1 MIFELSL
8 LNLELFLL
16 LIKLHLV
23 LIVFVGSVVEVGTVI
38 LKLVWALAAMMVHL
52 AHGFT
57 IMVRLGEV
65 EDEVGRL
72 GRGILDLMLLRLDI
86 VLAVTGLLADPSR
99 RSHGLLNYRSLLID
113 DGLGA
118 VAPRRHIHV
127 LQDSLSDALTR
138 NC

>member
-16 LIKLHLV
+16 LIKFHLV
-23 LIVFVGSVVEVGTVI
+23 LVVLFGSVVEVGTVI
-38 LKLVWALAAMMVHL
+38 LKLVWALTAMMVHL

-72 GRGILDLMLLRLDI
+72 GRGILDLMLLRLAI
-86 VLAVTGLLADPSR
+86 MLAVTGLLADPSGGG
-99 RSHGLLNYRSLLID
+99 HGLLNYRSLLID
-113 DGLGA
+113 DGVGT
-118 VAPRRHIHV
+118 VTPRRHIHV
-127 LQDSLSDALTR
+127 LQDSLSDT
-138 NC
+138 

>member
-1 MIFELSL
+1 VIFEFSL
-8 LNLELFLL
+8 LNLELLLL

-38 LKLVWALAAMMVHL
+38 LKLVWALAPMMVHL

-72 GRGILDLMLLRLDI
+72 GRGILNLMLL
-86 VLAVTGLLADPSR
+86 LAVTGLLADPSR
-99 RSHGLLNYRSLLID
+99 RSHGLLDYRSLLID

-118 VAPRRHIHV
+118 VAPRGHIHV
-127 LQDSLSDALTR
+127 LEDSLSDA
-138 NC
+138 

>member
-16 LIKLHLV
+16 LIKFHLILVV
-23 LIVFVGSVVEVGTVI
+23 LFGRVVKVGTVI
-38 LKLVWALAAMMVHL
+38 LKLIWALTAMMVHL

-57 IMVRLGEV
+57 VMVRLREV

-72 GRGILDLMLLRLDI
+72 GRGILDLLRLRLAI
-86 VLAVTGLLADPSR
+86 VLAVTGLLADPSWR
-99 RSHGLLNYRSLLID
+99 GYGLLHYRSLLID

-118 VAPRRHIHV
+118 VAPRCHIHV
-127 LQDSLSDALTR
+127 LQDSLSDA
-138 NC
+138 

>member
-1 MIFELSL
+1 MIFEFSL

-16 LIKLHLV
+16 LIQLHLV
-23 LIVFVGSVVEVGTVI
+23 LVVLFGSVVEVGTVI

-72 GRGILDLMLLRLDI
+72 GRGILNLMLLRLNI
-86 VLAVTGLLADPSR
+86 VLAVTGLLADPSGR
-99 RSHGLLNYRSLLID
+99 GHSLLNYRSHLID
-113 DGLGA
+113 DGLGTI
-118 VAPRRHIHV
+118 APRRHIHV
-127 LQDSLSDALTR
+127 L
-138 NC
+138 